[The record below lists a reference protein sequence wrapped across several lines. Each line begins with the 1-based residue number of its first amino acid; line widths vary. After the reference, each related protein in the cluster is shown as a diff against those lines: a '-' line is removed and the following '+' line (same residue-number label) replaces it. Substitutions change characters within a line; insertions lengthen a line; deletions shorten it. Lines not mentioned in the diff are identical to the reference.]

1 MDLAPPPAPASRVQ
15 ELGDRLIVWFRP
27 PRSWGGIAFL
37 TFFLSFWT
45 FGGIA
50 ALHALPGQGWGG
62 RAFIVVW
69 LCGWL
74 FGECVVTVGL
84 AWQMR
89 GRGLLIVTPE
99 RFEVR
104 QEVGRFARTK
114 SYDVPLVEDVEAAR
128 VPAGE
133 DESPRKDYCLKVAY
147 NGKPVRIGEGM
158 GEREAEYV
166 ATAVLSRIRPR
177 TSWSEEK
184 HDDPFS
190 PARLGRLGD
199 P

>member
-1 MDLAPPPAPASRVQ
+1 MELAPPPAPASRVQ
-15 ELGDRLIVWFRP
+15 ELGDLVIVWFRP
-27 PRSWGGIAFL
+27 RRSWGEIAFL
-37 TFFLSFWT
+37 TLFLAFWT

-50 ALHALPGQGWGG
+50 ALYALPARGWGG
-62 RAFIVVW
+62 RAFISVW

-74 FGECVVTVGL
+74 LGECATTVQL

-99 RFEVR
+99 RLEVR
-104 QEVGRFARTK
+104 KEVGRFARTK
-114 SYDVPLVEDVEAAR
+114 SYDVSLVEDVEAAR
-128 VPAGE
+128 VPTGG

-166 ATAVLSRIRPR
+166 ATTVLSRIRPR

-184 HDDPFS
+184 HDDSFGS
-190 PARLGRLGD
+190 PRRAGFGD
-199 P
+199 S